1 MTAAIILLPETI
13 RTGEGRFWLD
23 KQLQIATEFSKPVI
37 GVLPMNGD
45 PFPDVL
51 VPRTHV
57 LVRRDAQEILD
68 AVRSLTGTET

>member
-1 MTAAIILLPETI
+1 
-13 RTGEGRFWLD
+13 
-23 KQLQIATEFSKPVI
+23 
-37 GVLPMNGD
+37 MNGD